1 MNSNVQT
8 PKSRAVLV
16 GLCAA
21 ALFLWAVAV
30 YVSYQDTKMAR
41 YNVSIKPGAVN
52 YGTHSTV
59 TMPPVMRTSY
69 RHSIPMI
76 SGDAVRA
83 YAHTGHATMPTASY
97 GSSSGFRI
105 HTTSS
110 ATVHSIGGGGSTG
123 GGMMSSGGGSSSR
136 GISYSGGGV
145 SMPTLALN
153 TSTLATTSYSSAQ
166 ASTMAEQ
173 TRFGISPRRVPGVNG
188 SYDGE
193 WKQDGGI
200 WYQWDEGEWAEV
212 SAGDKRIDG
221 PITYEWQY
229 KDGVWQWV
237 QISGPVEPGETPLG
251 ATPWLLMLLLAGAYA
266 LYVRNKSRKY
276 TNQ

>member
-8 PKSRAVLV
+8 PKSRVVLV

-30 YVSYQDTKMAR
+30 YVTYQDSKMTR

-69 RHSIPMI
+69 RHSTPMI

-83 YAHTGHATMPTASY
+83 YAHAGHAAMPVAST

-110 ATVHSIGGGGSTG
+110 ATVHSIGGGGSAGG
-123 GGMMSSGGGSSSR
+123 GGMMSSGGGSASSR
-136 GISYSGGGV
+136 GIRYSGGGI
-145 SMPTLALN
+145 SMSLPTLAMA
-153 TSTLATTSYSSAQ
+153 TSTSSTT
-166 ASTMAEQ
+166 ASVASPK
-173 TRFGISPRRVPGVNG
+173 RFRKPGYEGYEGEEVTDGEGTWIFDGEDWIQVIPVGTTKIVDGKTYRWDGENWVLVNDQLEPGV
-188 SYDGE
+188 
-193 WKQDGGI
+193 
-200 WYQWDEGEWAEV
+200 
-212 SAGDKRIDG
+212 
-221 PITYEWQY
+221 
-229 KDGVWQWV
+229 
-237 QISGPVEPGETPLG
+237 PVG
-251 ATPWLLMLLLAGAYA
+251 ATPWILMLLLAGAYA
-266 LYVRNKSRKY
+266 FYVRIKSRKY

>member
-1 MNSNVQT
+1 M
-8 PKSRAVLV
+8 V

-30 YVSYQDTKMAR
+30 YVTYQDTKMAR

-52 YGTHSTV
+52 YRTHSTV

-136 GISYSGGGV
+136 GIRYSGGSV
-145 SMPTLALN
+145 SMPLLAVN
-153 TSTLATTSYSSAQ
+153 SSMMAAPVLATEPSMPRAI
-166 ASTMAEQ
+166 
-173 TRFGISPRRVPGVNG
+173 GPRRARPDDESGHEGDWSDNGAGDNDWWYFDEDGWREPYIGETRIDPVLGYSVTWTGSTWVKSSEYDPGV
-188 SYDGE
+188 
-193 WKQDGGI
+193 
-200 WYQWDEGEWAEV
+200 
-212 SAGDKRIDG
+212 
-221 PITYEWQY
+221 
-229 KDGVWQWV
+229 
-237 QISGPVEPGETPLG
+237 PVG
-251 ATPWLLMLLLAGAYA
+251 ATPWILMLLLAGAYA
-266 LYVRNKSRKY
+266 LRLRIKSRKY
-276 TNQ
+276 TNK

>member
-16 GLCAA
+16 GLCAV

-30 YVSYQDTKMAR
+30 YVTYQDAKMAR

-52 YGTHSTV
+52 YGTHSAV

-69 RHSIPMI
+69 RHSTPMI

-123 GGMMSSGGGSSSR
+123 GGMMNGSGSASSAR
-136 GISYSGGGV
+136 GIRYSGGSV
-145 SMPTLALN
+145 SMPMLAMN
-153 TSTLATTSYSSAQ
+153 SSMMTSPVLAT
-166 ASTMAEQ
+166 EQ
-173 TRFGISPRRVPGVNG
+173 SMPRAIGPRRAQPKDPGA
-188 SYDGE
+188 YDGE
-193 WKQDGGI
+193 WSDAG
-200 WYQWDEGEWAEV
+200 
-212 SAGDKRIDG
+212 AGDGDWYRWDDWAGKWVAPEQGDTRIEGGVTYKWDG
-221 PITYEWQY
+221 TSWVPVCDQG
-229 KDGVWQWV
+229 DPGV
-237 QISGPVEPGETPLG
+237 PVG
-251 ATPWLLMLLLAGAYA
+251 ATPWILMLLLAGAYA
-266 LYVRNKSRKY
+266 LRLRIKSRKY

>member
-16 GLCAA
+16 GLCAV

-30 YVSYQDTKMAR
+30 YVTYQDAKMAR

-69 RHSIPMI
+69 RHSTPMI

-83 YAHTGHATMPTASY
+83 YAHAGHAAYTVHHTPYT
-97 GSSSGFRI
+97 I

-110 ATVHSIGGGGSTG
+110 AQVHSIGGGGSTG
-123 GGMMSSGGGSSSR
+123 GGMMNGSGSASSAR
-136 GISYSGGGV
+136 GIRYSGGSE
-145 SMPTLALN
+145 SMPMLAFAASP
-153 TSTLATTSYSSAQ
+153 STVRSAYPSSGLSAPGMKKVKPNGDGEYNGEYYNGQ
-166 ASTMAEQ
+166 WWNDDAEEWVSDPFDGAIKVVDGKVYQYDSTAPGDHWVYVKDQ
-173 TRFGISPRRVPGVNG
+173 GDPGV
-188 SYDGE
+188 
-193 WKQDGGI
+193 
-200 WYQWDEGEWAEV
+200 
-212 SAGDKRIDG
+212 
-221 PITYEWQY
+221 
-229 KDGVWQWV
+229 
-237 QISGPVEPGETPLG
+237 PVG
-251 ATPWLLMLLLAGAYA
+251 ATPWILMLLLAGAYA
-266 LYVRNKSRKY
+266 LRLRIKSRKY